1 MDSPD
6 SIESSLDQTACSHS
20 SISIDDS
27 SAVTSSSDDALFSAD
42 KIKNLLL
49 YQKQKYQILKN
60 DSATTAPWWRCFGF
74 PSRLGENNVL
84 RKIPGFISCL
94 KCMHTLAYNHSSGT
108 TRFKEH
114 ADKCFPLPKSSVSAS
129 LVGNTL
135 STTQVSL
142 DQMGFNKSVQLTE
155 NDALK
160 IKNLSAEWV
169 CGDLR
174 PFSIIDDPGLR
185 KLAQECIRF
194 GNTNNR

>member
-20 SISIDDS
+20 SISMDDS
-27 SAVTSSSDDALFSAD
+27 SSVTSSSDDALFSAD

-60 DSATTAPWWRCFGF
+60 DSATSARWWRCFGF

-114 ADKCFPLPKSSVSAS
+114 ADKCFPLPKSSVRQFSAAG
-129 LVGNTL
+129 LILNERRT
-135 STTQVSL
+135 
-142 DQMGFNKSVQLTE
+142 
-155 NDALK
+155 
-160 IKNLSAEWV
+160 NLSPHQLDNILLIRSV
-169 CGDLR
+169 N
-174 PFSIIDDPGLR
+174 
-185 KLAQECIRF
+185 KL
-194 GNTNNR
+194 N